1 MSKGKQSVPGQNNSN
16 TEEIGYTALFR
27 TCSQWLCSNI
37 IQ

>member
-1 MSKGKQSVPGQNNSN
+1 MSKGKQSVPSQNNNN
-16 TEEIGYTALFR
+16 TEEIGFTTLFG